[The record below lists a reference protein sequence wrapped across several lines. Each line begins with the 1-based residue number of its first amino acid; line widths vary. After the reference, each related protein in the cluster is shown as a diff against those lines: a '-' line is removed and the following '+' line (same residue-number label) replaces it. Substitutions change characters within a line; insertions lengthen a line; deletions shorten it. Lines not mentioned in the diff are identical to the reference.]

1 MQIGVFFG
9 EGFEEIE
16 AVTPVDILKR
26 AGHNVLTVSVGHS
39 HHVMGSHGFMIKT
52 DFCIDEI
59 HLDNFD
65 MLILPGGP
73 GHKNLEKCDALMRK
87 VKKFND
93 KGKFLAA
100 ICAAPTIFGRL
111 GILADRKATCFP
123 GMEADLF
130 DATYTGAEAE
140 WDGNII
146 TGRSAGCATQFA
158 LKIIEAIDGPGKAAD
173 MAQKIYYDHY
183 SSEGN

>member
-1 MQIGVFFG
+1 MQIGVFLG
-9 EGFEEIE
+9 EGFEEVE
-16 AVTPVDILKR
+16 ALTPVDLLKR
-26 AGHNVLTVSVGHS
+26 AGHNVLTVSVSHS
-39 HHVMGSHGFMIKT
+39 HHVMGAHSIMVKAEY
-52 DFCIDEI
+52 CIDEV

-65 MLILPGGP
+65 VLILPGG
-73 GHKNLEKCDALMRK
+73 GGYKNLEKCDALMRK
-87 VKKFND
+87 VKKFNE

-111 GILADRKATCFP
+111 GILADKKATCFP

-146 TGRSAGCATQFA
+146 TGRSAGCAVPFA
-158 LKIIEAIDGPGKAAD
+158 LKIIEALDGKEAAAK
-173 MAQKIYYDHY
+173 MAGGIYYDHY
-183 SSEGN
+183 